1 MARVTQIPAIRLEG
15 LGKRFRGGVVA
26 LDSVDLEVAR
36 GSTFGF
42 IGPNGAGK
50 TTAIRLML
58 DLIRPTSGR
67 VELLGEDPRTA
78 GSGLRSQIGYAPLV
92 NGMRWDQFSILIGEA
107 LALIAL
113 SVWSYCRRD
122 LH

>member
-1 MARVTQIPAIRLEG
+1 MSEILLSLENVTM
-15 LGKRFRGGVVA
+15 KFGGVTA
-26 LDSVDLEVAR
+26 LGEVNLEVKKGVILAL
-36 GSTFGF
+36 

-78 GSGLRSQIGYAPLV
+78 GSGLRSKIGYAPLV

-107 LALIAL
+107 LVLIAL